1 MLVRREIGKVVI
13 GNWGMEAAIESL
25 LADDPRRQVLSSQ
38 ARKDVEQLTWV
49 KREERVML
57 GFTDEEWFFG

>member
-1 MLVRREIGKVVI
+1 MKIGSLGDGLQGS
-13 GNWGMEAAIESL
+13 GNWKAAIESL
-25 LADDPRRQVLSSQ
+25 LADETRRQVLSSQ
-38 ARKDVEQLTWV
+38 ARNDVGQLSWV

>member
-1 MLVRREIGKVVI
+1 MKNGFLVSGLWGS
-13 GNWGMEAAIESL
+13 GNWKAAIESL

-38 ARKDVEQLTWV
+38 ARKDVERLTWV